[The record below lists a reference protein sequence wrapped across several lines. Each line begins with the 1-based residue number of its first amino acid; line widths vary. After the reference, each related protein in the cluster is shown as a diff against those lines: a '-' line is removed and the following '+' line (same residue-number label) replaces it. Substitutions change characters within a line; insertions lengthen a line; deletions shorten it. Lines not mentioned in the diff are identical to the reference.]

1 MPLWNDFRSAHAFV
15 PLCFSFHLFSA
26 NKSKSLLLL
35 FYREKRLPLR
45 LLSLQTEEK
54 AAFCVQQSQS
64 LCVDV
69 FPKKWNPDNIFAFA
83 KRSIDK
89 HRFANIAEK
98 CSFFRGKWS
107 VERGKSTCTVHNA
120 LRRKLYPINENRL
133 PNRKYI
139 TIQFWICLAADV
151 QVHKSTACE
160 FVCVGE
166 CDKDDYKSCSFT
178 QLCAARFSIWFL
190 LFLSAF
196 LLLEDFCSFAW
207 IVVQTH
213 FMHKSKVNRRQ
224 HPKYI
229 YIFFTLHRW

>member
-83 KRSIDK
+83 KRSTDK

-160 FVCVGE
+160 FVCVGVWQRRLQIVFIHSTLRRTFLYLIPSLFI
-166 CDKDDYKSCSFT
+166 CLPF
-178 QLCAARFSIWFL
+178 ARGF
-190 LFLSAF
+190 LFLC
-196 LLLEDFCSFAW
+196 LNRCSNTFYAQ
-207 IVVQTH
+207 IE
-213 FMHKSKVNRRQ
+213 SK
-224 HPKYI
+224 
-229 YIFFTLHRW
+229 